1 MQDLSS
7 DIRTRCWGEIQETI
21 FAPYLVIPV
30 FLQAIGIKETR
41 FKVTNKATTQSKKD
55 LLFVVPHLLLLI
67 LTIIGL
73 VKFNYGKFGSEI
85 FYGSVLTFW
94 YADPFL

>member
-7 DIRTRCWGEIQETI
+7 DIRTQRWGEIQETI

-41 FKVTNKATTQSKKD
+41 SKWPIKQQLSLKD

-94 YADPFL
+94 LLDPFL